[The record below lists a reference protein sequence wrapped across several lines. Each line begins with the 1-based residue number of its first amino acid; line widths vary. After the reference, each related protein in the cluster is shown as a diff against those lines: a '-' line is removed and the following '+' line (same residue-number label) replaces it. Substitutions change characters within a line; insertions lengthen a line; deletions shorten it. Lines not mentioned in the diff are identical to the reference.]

1 MSPVQLYLLLYMF
14 ENCHQNTEEVRK
26 RGEEDRKGEMIFIF
40 LLKQQ
45 RVLLWTLGSGI
56 PTLNMLSLMS
66 IFRFLGGMKSAIKIK
81 IITL

>member
-1 MSPVQLYLLLYMF
+1 MF
-14 ENCHQNTEEVRK
+14 EHCHQNTEEVRK

>member
-14 ENCHQNTEEVRK
+14 KNCHQNTEEVRK

-45 RVLLWTLGSGI
+45 RALLWTPSSGI

-66 IFRFLGGMKSAIKIK
+66 IFKFLGV
-81 IITL
+81 